1 MQDDQGPVNY
11 FAANKLEIPMI
22 SKDTNFLP
30 IDDSI
35 TIPSSLVLRS
45 LPLNFEMLDLIK
57 QKRQRD
63 DPS

>member
-1 MQDDQGPVNY
+1 
-11 FAANKLEIPMI
+11 MI

-30 IDDSI
+30 MDDSI

>member
-11 FAANKLEIPMI
+11 FTANKLEIPMI

-30 IDDSI
+30 MDDSI